1 MYSGIQVP
9 WLSGTAPVYRSPV
22 YYSKQEITSSIL
34 VGALIF
40 NLICRLLSLTPS
52 HLHSNLKF
60 QSN

>member
-1 MYSGIQVP
+1 MYIYTIV
-9 WLSGTAPVYRSPV
+9 VYRFHGLVAQRLS
-22 YYSKQEITSSIL
+22 SKQEITSSIL